1 MENINLTGHI
11 LIAMPSMTDP
21 RFSKTITLICTHNQD
36 GAMGVVINR
45 PIKLNLAELLAQM
58 DLEALPSPFSQKSL
72 HAGGPVQ
79 QDRGF
84 ILHLPQHEYNATI
97 VVNDNISLTTS
108 KDILEATAQNEGP
121 GKMLIALGYAG
132 WTPGQLEH
140 EMANNTWLNINLSTK
155 YDLHQLIFETP
166 NEEKFDVAMHAM
178 GLTLSNLSDVAGHA

>member
-21 RFSKTITLICTHNQD
+21 HFSKTITLICTHNQD

-45 PIKLNLAELLAQM
+45 PIELDIANLFKQM
-58 DLEALPSPFSQKSL
+58 DLEASNSSFLDSTLYF
-72 HAGGPVQ
+72 GGPVQ

-84 ILHLPQHEYNATI
+84 ILHVPQQEYNATI
-97 VVNDNISLTTS
+97 LVNDNIALTTS

-121 GKMLIALGYAG
+121 EKILIALGYAG
-132 WTPGQLEH
+132 WTSGQLED
-140 EMANNTWLNINLSTK
+140 EMANNAWLNIDLSK
-155 YDLHQLIFETP
+155 KHDLHQLVFETP
-166 NEEKFDVAMHAM
+166 NEDKFDLAMHTM